1 MKQFGL
7 IGKTLGHSFSK
18 SYFEDKFRKEHIQN
32 ASYDNFPLKS
42 VEEFKTLIK
51 KNSFSGINVTIPYKV
66 SIIPLLDELSEE
78 VQSIGAVNTIQ
89 FKDDKLIGYNTD
101 YIGFHNS
108 IKPFLENTMEQALIL
123 GTGGASKAIVYALEK
138 IGIKCLCV
146 SRSPKEN
153 QLNYEELN
161 EFVLKHHLLI
171 VNTTPLGTSPNIN
184 ECPDIPYQYIT
195 ENHLLVDLVYNP
207 AETLFLKKG
216 KEKRANILN
225 GKSMLVHQ
233 AEEAWK
239 IWNS

>member
-123 GTGGASKAIVYALEK
+123 GTGGASKAIVYALGK

>member
-216 KEKRANILN
+216 KEKRATILN